1 MKMKTIAGL
10 AFLLNIML
18 YGSYYSIAKGVLGR
32 VDPIV
37 FTFFTMMTLVPPAI
51 LIIAC
56 SWRKMTRASVRGG
69 FILGSCLC
77 LGLFT
82 LAVALKY
89 NSATGTAF
97 FPSLNGLLAAI
108 FTWFFLRRPIGKA
121 TWLAGVISVGGAVL
135 LMANASMGGL
145 RGALIAFIGGIF
157 CSSYVFLAD
166 HEQKDQSPW
175 PLFGVELLTMALWA
189 NLLALLFGDWSRMQ
203 FVMPED
209 VGAVLYIGLG
219 TMFLPILITV
229 LLQRYI
235 SPVTVSFI
243 SILEPIFG
251 AIVAYLYLHEVLSF
265 NGYLGGGLVFA
276 GLLLHTC
283 STIGQS
289 GAQAGTQQQLA
300 SIHQMAPHDGAYNG
314 SATWRRALLYPLLCC
329 LLGIVLIYKFGGF
342 PFNIWDNG
350 HMFAQVSPNE
360 SFFGQI
366 VALLQQGHITSALS
380 IIAYI
385 FCWLLAWGAV
395 VALAG
400 LAFYRGI
407 RKFAS
412 TQTVPAPAQRTSQT
426 LRTREL
432 ADQPT
437 RPMAIQARALYP
449 DTQARAYEVPRVS
462 TMPGTNNATNIQQ
475 RANMAPPRLP
485 ARTGRMVT
493 RQLVY
498 QDAFGKSWS
507 WDSAF
512 EATEEHTR

>member
-1 MKMKTIAGL
+1 MKMKTFAGL
-10 AFLLNIML
+10 AFLLNTML

-108 FTWFFLRRPIGKA
+108 FTWLFLRRPIGKA
-121 TWLAGVISVGGAVL
+121 TWLAGIISVGGAIL

-243 SILEPIFG
+243 SILEPMLG
-251 AIVAYLYLHEVLSF
+251 ALVAYLYLHEVISF
-265 NGYLGGGLVFA
+265 NGYLGGGLVVI
-276 GLLLHTC
+276 GVLIHTLG
-283 STIGQS
+283 TVRQDNQS
-289 GAQAGTQQQLA
+289 AAVQQQLPA
-300 SIHQMAPHDGAYNG
+300 LHQLMGNNG
-314 SATWRRALLYPLLCC
+314 EVREAISGDTWRRALLYPLLCC
-329 LLGIVLIYKFGGF
+329 AVGIIAIYKFGGF
-342 PFNIWDNG
+342 PFNNWSSMRVLNQI
-350 HMFAQVSPNE
+350 SPT
-360 SFFGQI
+360 SGFLPQL
-366 VALLQQGHITSALS
+366 VALFQQGQATTALL
-380 IIAYI
+380 IIAYVL
-385 FCWLLAWGAV
+385 CWLLAWGAILGLA
-395 VALAG
+395 ALA
-400 LAFYRGI
+400 LYRGI
-407 RKFAS
+407 RKINVGRAS
-412 TQTVPAPAQRTSQT
+412 SAQEHRQQAS
-426 LRTREL
+426 RAL
-432 ADQPT
+432 ADEST
-437 RPMAIQARALYP
+437 RPMPATTYPPYMVRPAMQATRSAYATSSYNTSELRP
-449 DTQARAYEVPRVS
+449 GQRSHFVQEQAPTRRGNP
-462 TMPGTNNATNIQQ
+462 
-475 RANMAPPRLP
+475 
-485 ARTGRMVT
+485 VT

-507 WDSAF
+507 WDATF
-512 EATEEHTR
+512 EKAEEETR